1 MADRDRLDELTATR
15 KELASIKTEALE
27 VVEKC
32 ETQEDVEAAKV
43 RLLGKKGLVSGIF
56 KMISKASAE
65 EKPIIGEIGNL
76 LRELVNEELQEKSKA
91 LAEEALETS
100 LTENAV
106 DITLPGRRVQ
116 LGHKHL
122 ISQVIDEIVAI
133 FLGLGYRIE
142 TGPEVELDYYNFEA
156 LNTPAYHPARSL
168 QDTFYIQRQ
177 DPEHENSDD
186 IVLRTHTSPVQV
198 RVMESSKPPLY
209 VVSPGKAYRRDEID
223 ATHAAMFFQVE
234 GFAVDKGL
242 NMGHLKGTLEV
253 FVRKLYGKD
262 RKVRFRPHFF
272 PFTEPSAEVDISCFV
287 CNTEGCSL
295 CKGSGWL
302 EIMGCGMIDPNVL
315 KYVGYDPDEFT
326 GFAFGMGAER
336 VAMMRYGIDD
346 LRVLTE
352 NDLRFLRQF

>member
-1 MADRDRLDELTATR
+1 M
-15 KELASIKTEALE
+15 ASIKNEALSI
-27 VVEKC
+27 VESCK
-32 ETQEDVEAAKV
+32 TQEDIEASRVK
-43 RLLGKKGLVSGIF
+43 LLGKKGLVTGIF
-56 KMISKASAE
+56 KSISGVGAE
-65 EKPIIGEIGNL
+65 EKPVIGEIGNL
-76 LRELVNEELQEKSKA
+76 LRELVNEELQAKSETLDEEVLRA
-91 LAEEALETS
+91 SLAENE
-100 LTENAV
+100 V
-106 DITLPGRRVQ
+106 DVSLPGRKTA

-122 ISQVIDEIVAI
+122 ITQVIDEIVSI

-156 LNTPAYHPARSL
+156 LNTPVYHPARSL
-168 QDTFYIQRQ
+168 QDTFYIQRD
-177 DPEHENSDD
+177 DPEHDNSND
-186 IVLRTHTSPVQV
+186 ILLRTHTSPVQV
-198 RVMESSKPPLY
+198 RVMETSSPPLY

-253 FVRKLYGKD
+253 FVRKLFGKD

-272 PFTEPSAEVDISCFV
+272 PFTEPSAEVDVSCFACDTV
-287 CNTEGCSL
+287 GCSV

-302 EIMGCGMIDPNVL
+302 EILGCGMIDPNVL

-336 VAMMRYGIDD
+336 VAMMRYGIED